1 MKTEILILLFTLI
14 SITIML
20 PVPVEAQTDREL
32 LLKLVEQQA
41 KLSEQHNTTNAKI
54 DAMQKQMDVR
64 FEAVDKR
71 FEAADKRIDILLYVM
86 LSLLAGIFVLVGM
99 VFWDRMT
106 FAKPFEKVADIIKE
120 ENKELKAQI
129 IILEEK
135 QRKHESI
142 FKKLAETQ
150 PSILGML

>member
-1 MKTEILILLFTLI
+1 MKTKILILLFALI

-41 KLSEQHNTTNAKI
+41 KLSEQHDTTNAKI
-54 DAMQKQMDVR
+54 DAMQKQMDV
-64 FEAVDKR
+64 R